1 MSQHDNMVYVIVVL
15 IALLGVLLSCCGGL
29 LGGFVAGWW
38 QASQVSS
45 SIVRS
50 LAATP
55 PPYPLPTPRSL
66 ETPPAGPMVPP
77 GFWESG
83 YSAGAMVL
91 EVKPAG
97 PAQKAGLRVGDII
110 VEVSGKT
117 LASGDMLADLIGQ
130 KRPDDQVELKF
141 WRDNRVRSVRVK
153 LGENPDKAGQPYLGV
168 LYMPVPQPSDESD

>member
-1 MSQHDNMVYVIVVL
+1 MSQHDNSLYVIVIL
-15 IALLGVLLSCCGGL
+15 IALLGVLLSCCGGM

-45 SIVRS
+45 SVARGPT
-50 LAATP
+50 ATP
-55 PPYPLPTPRSL
+55 PPYPLPVPRRL
-66 ETPPAGPMVPP
+66 ETPPAGPLVPP
-77 GFWESG
+77 GFWQSG
-83 YSAGAMVL
+83 YAAGALVL

-110 VEVSGKT
+110 VELGGKT

-130 KRPDDQVELKF
+130 KRPGDQVELKF
-141 WRDNRVRSVRVK
+141 WRGNRVRTVQVK

-168 LYMPVPQPSDESD
+168 LYMPVSQPSDEPD